1 MSQINDTFVTVHIKW
16 PKIQPS
22 TSMHFATRLRR
33 SHVFRQNSSWCFYC
47 GQQHPKCEP
56 SIRLVQP
63 LLFCKLYSS
72 SNPINKNSKVVRCG
86 DSHICV
92 SITFQNWIHGF
103 FFLTVTGRNSFFLL
117 IPMYCLHCI
126 SPHINLNLLPHK
138 RQAISPTTPLTFPL
152 PQFSKQ
158 PAVSCD
164 VVNIAYQCQ
173 CMEIPP
179 CFMHIWQHCSE

>member
-1 MSQINDTFVTVHIKW
+1 LSQINDTFFTVHIKW

-47 GQQHPKCEP
+47 GQQHPKCES

-63 LLFCKLYSS
+63 LLFCKLHSS
-72 SNPINKNSKVVRCG
+72 SNPINKNSNLVRCG

-103 FFLTVTGRNSFFLL
+103 FFSQWQAEIHFSPDSHVLPTLRISTYKFESAATQTSSNLPYYTSHLSITTVF
-117 IPMYCLHCI
+117 
-126 SPHINLNLLPHK
+126 
-138 RQAISPTTPLTFPL
+138 
-152 PQFSKQ
+152 
-158 PAVSCD
+158 
-164 VVNIAYQCQ
+164 
-173 CMEIPP
+173 
-179 CFMHIWQHCSE
+179 